1 MGRNVRTPIL
11 RLVYSLACLTVL
23 AGISPSPAL
32 ASCSLA
38 LRSTDVSFA
47 PTAPL
52 VDLPG
57 FIYVTLLPSCE
68 QDVEGYVTFET
79 GGAQIASKVFSYK
92 ANGFGEE
99 LWVNWTPKTPGQTTV
114 RITVTAEGYPS
125 GSLDYSI
132 SVDRDT
138 DHDGTGDSKDS
149 DDDNDGVPDSTDQ
162 FPLDPSKSADTDKD
176 GVDDSKDSDDD
187 NDGLFDYT
195 EKEKGTNPLKRDT
208 DGDGVFDGKD
218 AFPTDPKRSSEKIQ
232 PAFPA
237 ATKPEPEMIIATT
250 TQETS
255 TTEEEIV
262 VEAPSVAFPAAEI
275 SKSKQEISEDK
286 SSASPISY
294 VLWTIAITSAF
305 LSAVFYAKYL
315 KARG

>member
-1 MGRNVRTPIL
+1 MEEKAVAVR
-11 RLVYSLACLTVL
+11 RGFAVL
-23 AGISPSPAL
+23 L
-32 ASCSLA
+32 ASILLLVFFSPKTASAACSLA
-38 LRSTDVSFA
+38 LRTTDVSFA
-47 PTAPL
+47 PAAPL

-68 QDVEGYVTFET
+68 QNVEGYVTFET
-79 GGAQIASKVFSYK
+79 GGEQIASKAFSYK

-114 RITVTAEGYPS
+114 RITVTAAGYPT

-138 DHDGTGDSKDS
+138 DHDGTGDSRDT

-162 FPLDPSKSADTDKD
+162 FPLDPSKSVDTDKD

-218 AFPTDPKRSSEKIQ
+218 AFPTDSKRSSAKMTAE
-232 PAFPA
+232 PPVVS
-237 ATKPEPEMIIATT
+237 KPEPEMIIATT
-250 TQETS
+250 TKDAAP
-255 TTEEEIV
+255 TEEEMEV
-262 VEAPSVAFPAAEI
+262 PKP
-275 SKSKQEISEDK
+275 KQEISEEP
-286 SSASPISY
+286 SSSSPVSY
-294 VLWTIAITSAF
+294 VLWTVAIASAF
-305 LSAVFYAKYL
+305 LSAAFYAKYL

>member
-1 MGRNVRTPIL
+1 MEEKAVAVRRGFVIL
-11 RLVYSLACLTVL
+11 LASILSLVFF
-23 AGISPSPAL
+23 SPKTAS

-38 LRSTDVSFA
+38 LRTTDVSFA
-47 PTAPL
+47 PAAPL

-68 QDVEGYVTFET
+68 QNVEGYVTFET
-79 GGAQIASKVFSYK
+79 GGEQIASKVFSYK

-99 LWVNWTPKTPGQTTV
+99 LWVNWTPKTSGQTTV
-114 RITVTAEGYPS
+114 RITVTAGGYPS
-125 GSLDYSI
+125 GSLDYAV

-138 DHDGTGDSKDS
+138 DHDGTGDSIDT
-149 DDDNDGVPDSTDQ
+149 DDDNDGVPDSSDQ

-218 AFPTDPKRSSEKIQ
+218 AFPIDPKRSSEKVQ
-232 PAFPA
+232 PAPPTA
-237 ATKPEPEMIIATT
+237 SKPETEMIIATA
-250 TQETS
+250 TQDTAP
-255 TTEEEIV
+255 TEEGIV
-262 VEAPSVAFPAAEI
+262 TEVPSEAFPAAEI
-275 SKSKQEISEDK
+275 TKPKQETTEDR

-294 VLWTIAITSAF
+294 VLWTVAIASAF
-305 LSAVFYAKYL
+305 LSAAFYAKYL